1 MRVSAVN
8 VLKRLTLVLL
18 LVFSSISA
26 GLANDTSAT
35 AAECLIESYLDA
47 WVAVMKVDA
56 GAGQLDHLMDFFHED
71 IVYEH
76 PRVGAVIEG
85 KAQVRAGMARFI
97 GSTRN
102 PDILVRRHIAAL
114 DVVVVEYDRVYESRS
129 NGQWQAQ
136 EQRQLTLFE
145 LDGDRIKHIRDYW

>member
-1 MRVSAVN
+1 MD
-8 VLKRLTLVLL
+8 LFKRLMLILL
-18 LVFSSISA
+18 LVFSSITA
-26 GLANDTSAT
+26 GLAKETSAT
-35 AAECLIESYLDA
+35 AAECIIESYLDA

-76 PRVGAVIEG
+76 PRVGAVIAG
-85 KAQVRAGMARFI
+85 KPQVRAGLAEFI

-102 PDILVRRHIAAL
+102 PDIQVRRHITAL

-129 NGQWQAQ
+129 DGRWQAQ
-136 EQRQLTLFE
+136 ERHQLTLFE
-145 LDGDRIKHIRDYW
+145 LDGDRIKRIRDYW

>member
-1 MRVSAVN
+1 MD
-8 VLKRLTLVLL
+8 LFKRLMLILL

-26 GLANDTSAT
+26 GLAKDKPAT
-35 AAECLIESYLDA
+35 AAECIIESYLDA

-85 KAQVRAGMARFI
+85 KPQVRAGLAGFI

-102 PDILVRRHIAAL
+102 PDIQVRRHIAAL
-114 DVVVVEYDRVYESRS
+114 DVVVVECDRLYESMSDGR
-129 NGQWQAQ
+129 WQAQ
-136 EQRQLTLFE
+136 ERHQLTLFE
-145 LDGDRIKHIRDYW
+145 LDGDRIKRIRDYW

>member
-1 MRVSAVN
+1 MN
-8 VLKRLTLVLL
+8 VLKRLTLMLL
-18 LVFSSISA
+18 LVFSSLSA
-26 GLANDTSAT
+26 GLAKDTSAT

-56 GAGQLDHLMDFFHED
+56 GAGQLDRLMDFFHED

-85 KAQVRAGMARFI
+85 KTQVRAGMAKFI
-97 GSTRN
+97 GSTRY
-102 PDILVRRHIAAL
+102 PEIRVRRHIAAL

-129 NGQWQAQ
+129 DGQWQAQ
-136 EQRQLTLFE
+136 ERHQLTLFE
-145 LDGDRIKHIRDYW
+145 LDGDRIKHIRDCW